1 MSLNLKLARGI
12 LLFATKS
19 TNQYKKL
26 NDILKLRGKL
36 ESRN

>member
-12 LLFATKS
+12 LLFATKN

-26 NDILKLRGKL
+26 NDYL
-36 ESRN
+36 EITW